1 MNECLV
7 GDALQRRDS
16 LQTRQQT
23 RVHAERNQLLCGI
36 SMRRPSCSLRARKLI
51 IP

>member
-7 GDALQRRDS
+7 GDALQRGDS
-16 LQTRQQT
+16 PQARQQVP
-23 RVHAERNQLLCGI
+23 VHAERNQLLCRG
-36 SMRRPSCSLRARKLI
+36 SMRRAPCSPRPRKLI